1 MSLWQGFKDEAR
13 NFNSITVNV
22 DFTTV
27 PKFCPYDLLPLKH
40 LPYLSLMKSNY
51 SFVNAFTDKSYLDGV
66 FLCGRQLNL
75 V

>member
-13 NFNSITVNV
+13 NFNSITINV

-51 SFVNAFTDKSYLDGV
+51 CLLTLLLTKVI
-66 FLCGRQLNL
+66 
-75 V
+75 